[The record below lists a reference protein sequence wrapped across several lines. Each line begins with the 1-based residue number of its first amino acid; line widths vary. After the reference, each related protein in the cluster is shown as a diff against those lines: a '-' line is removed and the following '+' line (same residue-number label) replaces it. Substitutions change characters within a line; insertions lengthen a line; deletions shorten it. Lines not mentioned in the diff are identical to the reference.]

1 MLTGKK
7 SEDKEIAEYQ
17 QKVFLNEEE
26 IDEEVLQ
33 EYENDDNLEFD

>member
-1 MLTGKK
+1 MLTSKK

-33 EYENDDNLEFD
+33 EYENDDDLEFD